1 MKRRMT
7 MTMKGRMAIDN
18 TTFISK
24 FSNFDIQRDKKPA
37 NFIIKNSNNE
47 EKQRKKSCCDWSFN
61 A

>member
-7 MTMKGRMAIDN
+7 MTMKGRMTNDN

-24 FSNFDIQRDKKPA
+24 VSNFDIQRDKKPA

-47 EKQRKKSCCDWSFN
+47 EKQRKKSCCDW
-61 A
+61 